1 MLSLSKHC
9 HAEPSNYK
17 LSASDEFAFV
27 CYKVSSP
34 AHLPGENSSKKAM
47 SLPSSAS
54 SKSAASFNVVFIQTI
69 YSKFGELS
77 FHDIKGIVIGK

>member
-17 LSASDEFAFV
+17 LSASDEFAFA

-54 SKSAASFNVVFIQTI
+54 SKTAASFNVVFIQTI
-69 YSKFGELS
+69 YSNLVNYHFMTLKAL
-77 FHDIKGIVIGK
+77 